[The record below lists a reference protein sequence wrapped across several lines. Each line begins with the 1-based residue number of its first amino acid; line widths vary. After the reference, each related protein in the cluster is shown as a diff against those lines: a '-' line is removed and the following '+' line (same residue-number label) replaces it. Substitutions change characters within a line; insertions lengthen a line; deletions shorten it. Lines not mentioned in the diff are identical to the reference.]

1 MLEYEDQNQ
10 EQQEKQKSEVKVKSK
25 SDLTT
30 RQRVTY
36 RLNLWNGLW
45 SIPLALVL
53 FILLGVLGQYFFG
66 EGVGF
71 YDPAFW
77 QAAILAAGEFLFFNT
92 IAFFTLYFCFRH
104 IWKYYKANS
113 YDIVEHKATEDF
125 NNLTPW
131 QKLVLFLFLYCFF
144 IVVMVS
150 LYMIHV

>member
-10 EQQEKQKSEVKVKSK
+10 EQQQGKQQTKSNTGIKLKSE
-25 SDLTT
+25 LTT

-45 SIPLALVL
+45 SIPLALLL
-53 FILLGVLGQYFFG
+53 FIILGILGQYFFG

-92 IAFFTLYFCFRH
+92 IAFFY
-104 IWKYYKANS
+104 
-113 YDIVEHKATEDF
+113 
-125 NNLTPW
+125 P
-131 QKLVLFLFLYCFF
+131 LFLLSSYLE
-144 IVVMVS
+144 V
-150 LYMIHV
+150 L